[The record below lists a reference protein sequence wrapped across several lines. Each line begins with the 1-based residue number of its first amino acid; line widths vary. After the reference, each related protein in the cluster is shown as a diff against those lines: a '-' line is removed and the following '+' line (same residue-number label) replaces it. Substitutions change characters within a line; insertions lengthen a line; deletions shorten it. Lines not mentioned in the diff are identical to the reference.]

1 MMTKT
6 KLQED
11 IKQLDELVKYFESND
26 QSFDLE
32 EGINKYETAMQ
43 IVQTVKK
50 QLKGYELKIK
60 EIEAKYDVDE
70 TESED

>member
-1 MMTKT
+1 MTKT

-32 EGINKYETAMQ
+32 EGINKYESAMQ

-50 QLKGYELKIK
+50 QLESYELKIK
-60 EIEAKYDVDE
+60 EIEDKYNMDD
-70 TESED
+70 SEDDD